1 LFSAAREQLSGK
13 TTWLIAPDDAMWQ
26 MPFAALQPAENR
38 YLIEERAIAY
48 APSLAALIEMTKP
61 RDGAGPS
68 RVVLPMLLA
77 VGNPAIS
84 KQTAEQGSR
93 LSGATTIDSSP
104 ESENEVRSLE
114 RLYSAARSK
123 VYVGAQAS
131 ESLVKQDAG
140 KFNVIHLAAPA
151 LLSDASPLYSRIAL
165 SQTEEN
171 GNDDGLLEVREI
183 LKLNLSAELLVLSSS
198 EVARDRYAT
207 GEAMSCLAWSLFIAG
222 CPSSVTG
229 RWATGSPSTTEL
241 ILELHRGLQAA
252 STPRVPV
259 SKAKDLQRAMLRVRR
274 NGLYQH
280 PFYWAGFSLVGD
292 FR

>member
-1 LFSAAREQLSGK
+1 
-13 TTWLIAPDDAMWQ
+13 
-26 MPFAALQPAENR
+26 
-38 YLIEERAIAY
+38 
-48 APSLAALIEMTKP
+48 MTKP

-207 GEAMSCLAWSLFIAG
+207 GEAVSCLAWSLFTFDNRIDIGIASRLAG
-222 CPSSVTG
+222 RFDAASSG
-229 RWATGSPSTTEL
+229 FQGEGPATSNAQSPSERAVSTSL
-241 ILELHRGLQAA
+241 LLGWFFSGRRLQIVILKSSAA
-252 STPRVPV
+252 RCDRPLP
-259 SKAKDLQRAMLRVRR
+259 SKAPD
-274 NGLYQH
+274 N
-280 PFYWAGFSLVGD
+280 P
-292 FR
+292 